1 MRAVIV
7 LFATGLACQHASAQA
22 LPARTHAEI
31 IDFVVSAGLAVCES
45 VPNAPD
51 ARASAQGVIGKHLVE
66 VAEDC
71 ARRDAG
77 NPDVIFAFEFDTTAH
92 RDAALEGVSRANA
105 ASFMDYASTWPIG
118 ERGAVFVAGPARDA
132 VGTRLQDAYAKRK
145 GAAGN

>member
-1 MRAVIV
+1 M
-7 LFATGLACQHASAQA
+7 
-22 LPARTHAEI
+22 
-31 IDFVVSAGLAVCES
+31 
-45 VPNAPD
+45 PNAPD

-92 RDAALEGVSRANA
+92 RDAALEGFSRANA